1 MRLSRLWS
9 TVPVVCGMCFL
20 FGSFLPAYAQQ
31 PPQSQGS
38 EANQRGSGNNPE
50 GSGPPCAAANNSTP
64 SGLVAVIT
72 DKPQLRS
79 LDLRALRNPCISGVA
94 LQIHWADLEP
104 VQGKPDWSKL
114 DQLFSAAESSHKWV
128 QLLIFPGFFSP
139 AWALEGDVKTKTF
152 AIQYGPGKETVKTL
166 PMPWDKVYLTR
177 WSAFLKLLSARYGKE
192 PAFRVVAAVGP
203 TSVSAEMT
211 LPGKLQNLKIWQS
224 EGYTPHKYIEAWQQ
238 IFQVYAADFPN
249 QWVSLS
255 VGIGLNINNQG
266 RIEGSEGARTRQMII
281 DRAMARLGSRFVLQN
296 SDLSAGPVR
305 HPATQLVIG
314 YSGRVITGLQLRTS
328 AERESAD
335 MGAAGN
341 PPLALRRSID
351 LGMEPNSA
359 GHRIDYLEI
368 YEPDV
373 VADDL
378 QPVLRY
384 GASLFVAKPHIAAQ
398 KRGGNASPRC
408 RPFRGGG

>member
-1 MRLSRLWS
+1 
-9 TVPVVCGMCFL
+9 MCFL
-20 FGSFLPAYAQQ
+20 FASSPPACTQQ
-31 PPQSQGS
+31 PPGRHGP
-38 EANQRGSGNNPE
+38 EANRRVLENPPE
-50 GSGPPCAAANNSTP
+50 GSGPPCTAANNPTP
-64 SGLVAVIT
+64 SGLVVVIK
-72 DKPQLRS
+72 DEPQLRS
-79 LDLRALRNPCISGVA
+79 LDLRVLRNPCISGVA

-139 AWALEGDVKTKTF
+139 AWVLQGDVKTETF
-152 AIQYGPGKETVKTL
+152 AIQYGPGKGTVKSL
-166 PMPWDKVYLTR
+166 PIPWDKVYLNR

-192 PAFRVVAAVGP
+192 PTFRVVAAVGP

-211 LPGKLQNLKIWQS
+211 LPEKRQNLKIWQG

-238 IFQVYAADFPN
+238 TFQVYAADFPN

-255 VGIGLNINNQG
+255 VGIGLNINDQG
-266 RIEGSEGARTRQMII
+266 RIERGEGARTRQIII
-281 DRAMARLGSRFVLQN
+281 DRAMAALGSRFVLQN

-328 AERESAD
+328 TERESAD

-384 GASLFVAKPHIAAQ
+384 GASLFVSKAHVAAKDSQ
-398 KRGGNASPRC
+398 
-408 RPFRGGG
+408 

>member
-9 TVPVVCGMCFL
+9 TIPVFLSMCFS

-31 PPQSQGS
+31 PPQRQGS
-38 EANQRGSGNNPE
+38 EANQRVLGNRTE
-50 GSGPPCAAANNSTP
+50 GSGPPCAAVNNPMP
-64 SGLVAVIT
+64 SGLVVVVM
-72 DKPQLRS
+72 DKPQLPS
-79 LDLRALRNPCISGVA
+79 LDLRALSNPCISGVA

-114 DQLFSAAESSHKWV
+114 DQLFSAAESSRKWV

-139 AWALEGDVKTKTF
+139 EWALEGGVKTEAF
-152 AIQYGPGKETVKTL
+152 AIQYGPGKGNVKRL
-166 PMPWDKVYLTR
+166 PMPWDKVYLAR

-203 TSVSAEMT
+203 TSVSAEMS
-211 LPGKLQNLKIWQS
+211 LPEKLENLKIWQS

-238 IFQVYAADFPN
+238 IFQAYAADFPN
-249 QWVSLS
+249 QRVSLS

-266 RIEGSEGARTRQMII
+266 RIEQGEGARTRQMII
-281 DRAMARLGSRFVLQN
+281 DRAVARMGSRFVLQN

-314 YSGRVITGLQLRTS
+314 YSGRIITGLQMRTS

-359 GHRIDYLEI
+359 GQRVDYLEI

-378 QPVLRY
+378 QPALRY
-384 GASLFVAKPHIAAQ
+384 GASMFVSKPHVAAQ
-398 KRGGNASPRC
+398 ERK
-408 RPFRGGG
+408 

>member
-9 TVPVVCGMCFL
+9 TIPVFLSMCFS

-31 PPQSQGS
+31 PPQRQGS
-38 EANQRGSGNNPE
+38 EANQRVLGNRTE
-50 GSGPPCAAANNSTP
+50 GSGPPCAAVNNPMP
-64 SGLVAVIT
+64 SGLVVVVM
-72 DKPQLRS
+72 DKPQLPS
-79 LDLRALRNPCISGVA
+79 LDLRALSNPCISGVA

-114 DQLFSAAESSHKWV
+114 DQLFSAAESSRKWV

-139 AWALEGDVKTKTF
+139 EWALEGGVKTEAF
-152 AIQYGPGKETVKTL
+152 AIQYGPGKGNVKRL
-166 PMPWDKVYLTR
+166 PMPWDKVYLAR

-203 TSVSAEMT
+203 TSVSAEMS
-211 LPGKLQNLKIWQS
+211 LPEKLENLKIWQS

-238 IFQVYAADFPN
+238 IFQAYAADFPN
-249 QWVSLS
+249 QRVSLS

-266 RIEGSEGARTRQMII
+266 RIEQGEGARTRQMII
-281 DRAMARLGSRFVLQN
+281 DRAVARMGSRFVLHN

-314 YSGRVITGLQLRTS
+314 YSGRIITGLQMRTS

-359 GHRIDYLEI
+359 GQRVDYLEI

-378 QPVLRY
+378 QPALRY
-384 GASLFVAKPHIAAQ
+384 GASMFVSKPHVAAQ
-398 KRGGNASPRC
+398 ERK
-408 RPFRGGG
+408 

>member
-1 MRLSRLWS
+1 MRHSRLWS
-9 TVPVVCGMCFL
+9 SIPAVLGTCFL
-20 FGSFLPAYAQQ
+20 CGSSLLAYPQQ
-31 PPQSQGS
+31 PPQHQGS
-38 EANQRGSGNNPE
+38 EANRRGLGSNPE

-64 SGLVAVIT
+64 SGLVVVII
-72 DKPQLRS
+72 DKPQLPS
-79 LDLRALRNPCISGVA
+79 LDLRALRNPCISGAA

-139 AWALEGDVKTKTF
+139 AWALEGGVKTEPF
-152 AIQYGPGKETVKTL
+152 AIQYGPGKGTVMKL
-166 PMPWDKVYLTR
+166 PMPWDTVYLAR

-192 PAFRVVAAVGP
+192 PAFRVVAAAGP
-203 TSVSAEMT
+203 TSVSAEMS
-211 LPGKLQNLKIWQS
+211 LPEKLQNVKIWQS
-224 EGYTPHKYIEAWQQ
+224 EGYSPRKYLEAWQQ
-238 IFQVYAADFPN
+238 IFQVCAADFPN

-266 RIEGSEGARTRQMII
+266 RIERGEGARTRQTII
-281 DRAMARLGSRFVLQN
+281 DRAMAVLGSRFVLQN

-314 YSGRVITGLQLRTS
+314 YSGRVITGLQMRTS

-335 MGAAGN
+335 MGGAGS
-341 PPLALRRSID
+341 PPLAFRRSID
-351 LGMEPNSA
+351 LGMERNSA
-359 GHRIDYLEI
+359 GQRIDYLEI
-368 YEPDV
+368 YAPDV

-378 QPVLRY
+378 QPALHY
-384 GASLFVAKPHIAAQ
+384 GASLFVSKP
-398 KRGGNASPRC
+398 
-408 RPFRGGG
+408 

>member
-1 MRLSRLWS
+1 MRFSQLWS
-9 TVPVVCGMCFL
+9 TIPVVLGMCFL
-20 FGSFLPAYAQQ
+20 CGSFLPAYAQQ
-31 PPQSQGS
+31 PPQRQGS
-38 EANQRGSGNNPE
+38 EANRRGLGNNLE

-64 SGLVAVIT
+64 SGLVVVIM

-139 AWALEGDVKTKTF
+139 AWALEGDVKTETF
-152 AIQYGPGKETVKTL
+152 AIQYGPGTGTVKTL
-166 PMPWDKVYLTR
+166 PMPWDKVYLAR

-192 PAFRVVAAVGP
+192 PAFRAVAAVGP

-211 LPGKLQNLKIWQS
+211 LPEKLENLKIWQS

-238 IFQVYAADFPN
+238 MFQVYAADFPN

-266 RIEGSEGARTRQMII
+266 RIERGEGARTRQMII
-281 DRAMARLGSRFVLQN
+281 DQAMARLGSRFVLQN

-305 HPATQLVIG
+305 HPATQFVIS
-314 YSGRVITGLQLRTS
+314 YSGRVITGLQMRTS

-335 MGAAGN
+335 MGATGD

-351 LGMEPNSA
+351 LGMEPSSA
-359 GHRIDYLEI
+359 GQRIDYLEI

-384 GASLFVAKPHIAAQ
+384 GASLFVPKPHVAVKKEQ
-398 KRGGNASPRC
+398 VTSHTSQSD
-408 RPFRGGG
+408 